1 MGFRLKDVKIG
12 IRLTIWFF
20 LIALMSSAVIGYIAY
35 SNAKNSLENQSFEK
49 LTAVREMKATQ
60 IEDYF
65 IHINDQIISFSHNPT
80 VVKAVEEFKRGFNEL
95 PFDYFG
101 DSLKRDHKLKKF
113 YDEFFIPELEK
124 NAADHYSY
132 DKLHPNH
139 VSSLILQD
147 LFISSNP
154 HPLGEKD
161 KLDSPGDESTYS
173 EVHQSYHPFIRSF
186 QQKFGYYDIFL
197 VDDRTGNVLYS
208 VFKEVDFGTSLVD
221 GPHKNSGLAKVFKK
235 TRSSGNAEEVVLVD
249 YESYIPSYNAP
260 AAFIA
265 SPIYDGLEKVG
276 ILIFQMPINKIN
288 NIMTSNQKWK
298 DVGLGESGETYIVGS
313 DHLLR
318 NQSRFLIEDS
328 TNYFKMIS
336 EIGTPK
342 DVVNQIKSFH
352 SSIGLQEVKTEGTE
366 SALKG
371 KTDHK
376 IFKDYRGVKVLSAYK
391 PLNIKGLNWVIM
403 SEIDEAE
410 AFAPVRKL
418 RNYILYIFG
427 GILIFIL
434 ALSYFVSGR
443 ITKPLK
449 HLKGGAKQLAK
460 GNMDAEINIQGKD
473 EIGVLALSFKKM
485 QHSIKKLVSDLQDMN
500 QNLEKKVEERTFE
513 IQLQKEQLEAKN
525 DEIMDSINYAQRLQ
539 TAILPSKTLMDLHLP
554 EYFVLFK
561 PKDVVSGDFYWM
573 DFRQDSVIAA
583 AVDCTGHGVPGA
595 MVSVVGANGLKRCVN
610 EFKLS
615 HPGDILH
622 NLTDTVIETFE
633 TENHEVKDG
642 MDIALIHLH
651 KKSRVL
657 EYAGAH
663 NPLWYIR
670 DGELHE
676 IKANKQPIGK
686 FDHRSD
692 FVNHELQLMEGDCVY
707 IFTDGYADQFG
718 GEKGKK
724 LKSSNFKRLLLEI
737 WRLPMSEQKEKLDMT
752 IENWRGDIEQLD
764 DICVIGIRV

>member
-1 MGFRLKDVKIG
+1 MSFRLKDVRIG
-12 IRLTIWFF
+12 VRLTIWFF
-20 LIALMSSAVIGYIAY
+20 LIALISSAVIGYIAY
-35 SNAKNSLENQSFEK
+35 TNAKSSLEKQSFEK

-60 IEDYF
+60 IEEYF
-65 IHINDQIISFSHNPT
+65 IHINDQIKSFSHNPT
-80 VVKAVEEFKRGFNEL
+80 IVSATIEFKRAFNEL
-95 PFDYFG
+95 SFDYFG
-101 DSLKRDHKLKKF
+101 DSLERDRRLEQF
-113 YDEFFIPELEK
+113 YLENFIPALEK
-124 NAADHYSY
+124 NSDVKFTYK
-132 DKLHPNH
+132 DLHPNH
-139 VSSLILQD
+139 ISSLILQD

-161 KLDSPGDESTYS
+161 KLDAPDDESSYS
-173 EVHQSYHPFIRSF
+173 SVHSKYHPFVRSF

-235 TRSSGNAEEVVLVD
+235 TRSSGNAEEVVLID
-249 YESYIPSYNAP
+249 YESYVPSYNAP

-265 SPIYDGLEKVG
+265 SPIYDGIEKVG

-288 NIMTSNQKWK
+288 NIMTSNEKWK

-313 DHLLR
+313 DFLLR

-342 DVVNQIKSFH
+342 EIVNQIKSFH
-352 SSIGLQEVKTEGTE
+352 SSIGLQEVKTKGTI

-376 IFKDYRGVKVLSAYK
+376 IFKDYRGVEVLSAYK
-391 PLNIKGLNWVIM
+391 PLNIEGLNWVIM

-418 RNYILYIFG
+418 RNYILFIFG

-443 ITKPLK
+443 ITRPLK

-460 GNMDAEINIQGKD
+460 GNMDAEINVQGKD

-500 QNLEKKVEERTFE
+500 QNLEKKVEERTYE
-513 IQLQKEQLEAKN
+513 IQLQKEQLEVKN
-525 DEIMDSINYAQRLQ
+525 TEIMDSINYAQRLQ

-615 HPGDILH
+615 HPADILH

-642 MDIALIHLH
+642 MDIALIHFH
-651 KKSRVL
+651 KKSMIL

-670 DGELHE
+670 DGELNE

-692 FVNHELQLMEGDCVY
+692 FVNHEVQLKEGDCIY

-737 WRLPMSEQKEKLDMT
+737 WQLPMAEQKQKLDMT
-752 IENWRGDIEQLD
+752 IENWRGEIEQLD